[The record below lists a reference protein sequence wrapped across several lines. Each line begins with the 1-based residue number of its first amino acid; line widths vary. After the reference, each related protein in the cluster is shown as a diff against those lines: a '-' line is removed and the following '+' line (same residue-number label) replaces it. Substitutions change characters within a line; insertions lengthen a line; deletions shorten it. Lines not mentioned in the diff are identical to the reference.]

1 MAAKL
6 VILLLI
12 VALIL
17 SVAILAAFWYFKET
31 AELNHEQEM
40 KQMEQTEKLFDTEF
54 SGDNIDRELDKEKK
68 R

>member
-54 SGDNIDRELDKEKK
+54 SGGNIDRELNKEKK